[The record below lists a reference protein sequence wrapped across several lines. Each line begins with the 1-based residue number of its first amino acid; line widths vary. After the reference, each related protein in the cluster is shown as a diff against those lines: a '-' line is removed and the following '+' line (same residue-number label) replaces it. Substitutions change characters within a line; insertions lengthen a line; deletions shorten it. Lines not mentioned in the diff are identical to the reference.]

1 MGLATSFAA
10 HFVNWVDKT
19 DEIKQILARFARL
32 YIDPEET
39 LRDSPPLS
47 MMPGPPLGPKE
58 LPSDMIDENLEEEIS
73 SPPPLSRAI
82 NSSEPLSCSS
92 AKAILPLSVEGGLAG
107 KPPWSPT
114 VFSALSRA
122 KLRDGLGVAGS
133 NLAILHRALWPA
145 NSSRSIEKIDEEE
158 FAVPNVCD
166 FQTPAQIVADPA
178 AV

>member
-133 NLAILHRALWPA
+133 NLAILHRKLWPA
-145 NSSRSIEKIDEEE
+145 HACSRPNDLIDESE
-158 FAVPNVCD
+158 FVPDVCD
-166 FQTPAQIVADPA
+166 FNATA
-178 AV
+178 